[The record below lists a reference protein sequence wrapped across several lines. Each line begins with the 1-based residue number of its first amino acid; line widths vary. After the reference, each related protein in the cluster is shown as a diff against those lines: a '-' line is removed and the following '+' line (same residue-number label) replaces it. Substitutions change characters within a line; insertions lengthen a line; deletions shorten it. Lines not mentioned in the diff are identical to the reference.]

1 MEPTVLTDP
10 NVAPSENLI
19 FSHIGGQRVLWEAL
33 TDLKKQFS
41 GAAPIGKLRGI
52 TITFRKKS
60 DVEDAKALVALDRRV
75 RVLTEFTRDRP
86 ALERALAQPA
96 APPAG
101 RISRWLKNSC

>member
-10 NVAPSENLI
+10 NVPPREAVI
-19 FSHIGGQRVLWEAL
+19 FSHLGRQRVLWEAL

-60 DVEDAKALVALDRRV
+60 DVEDAKILV
-75 RVLTEFTRDRP
+75 
-86 ALERALAQPA
+86 ALAQPA